1 MKYTAAPVLMGGCS
15 NIKKI
20 IIFNIVNYGQES
32 IRAIIA
38 NLFRL

>member
-1 MKYTAAPVLMGGCS
+1 MLSKKYVKNKKPILLL
-15 NIKKI
+15 IKK
-20 IIFNIVNYGQES
+20 NNYGQES

>member
-1 MKYTAAPVLMGGCS
+1 MSKKSSTFVPDLE
-15 NIKKI
+15 NNKFNPIK
-20 IIFNIVNYGQES
+20 NNYGQES